1 MKKLFIILL
10 LMTNQTLSNDKP
22 SDLQVAYLAGGCYWG
37 LEELIRKLPGVSNTY
52 VGFTGG
58 HVKNVS
64 YKDVSRGDTGHAESI
79 KIEFN
84 SEVLSFKNLLL
95 QFFKMHDPTTL
106 NQQGN
111 DRGSQYRSVIFYAN
125 NNQKDTAINVI
136 DLVNQSNLW
145 ENKVVTSIEEFTTF
159 YSAEESHQKYLS
171 KNPDGYSCHFVRN
184 FDFTK

>member
-1 MKKLFIILL
+1 MKKLFIIFL
-10 LMTNQTLSNDKP
+10 LMTNQSLLNANSNNM
-22 SDLQVAYLAGGCYWG
+22 QVSYLAGGCYWG
-37 LEELIRKLPGVSNTY
+37 LEELIRQIPGVTNTN

-64 YKDVSRGDTGHAESI
+64 YKEVSRGDTGHAESI
-79 KIEFN
+79 RIEFN
-84 SEVLSFKNLLL
+84 NDLLSFKDLLL

>member
-1 MKKLFIILL
+1 
-10 LMTNQTLSNDKP
+10 MTNQTLSNTK
-22 SDLQVAYLAGGCYWG
+22 SNNLQVAYLAGGCYWG

-84 SEVLSFKNLLL
+84 SEVLSFKNLLFH
-95 QFFKMHDPTTL
+95 FFTMHNPTTI

-111 DRGSQYRSVIFYAN
+111 DKGTQYRSSIFYTN
-125 NNQKDTAINVI
+125 EEQKNIAHQTINV
-136 DLVNQSNLW
+136 VNKSKEW
-145 ENKVVTSIEEFTTF
+145 ENPVITEIIAFTNF
-159 YSAEESHQKYLS
+159 YLAEESHQKYIL
-171 KNPDGYSCHFVRN
+171 KNPDGYNCHFVRN

>member
-10 LMTNQTLSNDKP
+10 LMTNQTLSNVK
-22 SDLQVAYLAGGCYWG
+22 SSNLQVAYLAGGCYWG

-84 SEVLSFKNLLL
+84 SEVLSFKNLLFH
-95 QFFKMHDPTTL
+95 FFTMHNPTTI

-111 DRGSQYRSVIFYAN
+111 DKGTQYRSSIFYTN
-125 NNQKDTAINVI
+125 EEQKNIAHQTIN
-136 DLVNQSNLW
+136 LVNKSKEWVNPVITEVIAFSN
-145 ENKVVTSIEEFTTF
+145 F
-159 YSAEESHQKYLS
+159 YLAEESHQKYIL
-171 KNPDGYSCHFVRN
+171 KNPDGYSCHFVRK